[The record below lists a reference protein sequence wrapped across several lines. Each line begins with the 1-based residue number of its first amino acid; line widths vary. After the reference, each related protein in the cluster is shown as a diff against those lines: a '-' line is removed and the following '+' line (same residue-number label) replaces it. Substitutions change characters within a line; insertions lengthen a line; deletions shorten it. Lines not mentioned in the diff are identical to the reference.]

1 MRVLI
6 PGQQK
11 QKTLMLIVATLMST
25 LAPIAQKMA
34 NLSRV
39 ELSRAALSHAP
50 LVSTG
55 RPAWLLP
62 DGPVTPDLNPMT
74 DDGGTCST

>member
-1 MRVLI
+1 
-6 PGQQK
+6 
-11 QKTLMLIVATLMST
+11 MLSSAKPFST
-25 LAPIAQKMA
+25 PALTAQKMA

-62 DGPVTPDLNPMT
+62 DTPVTPDLNPMS
-74 DDGGTCST
+74 DDGATCST